1 MATTKAEVVAAVNAA
16 LIAAQ
21 DLDDQ
26 SSQIVALQAQLTTAN
41 TLATDRRNVIDAMK
55 AKIEE
60 AQSADV
66 QEQAADTA
74 GDAARAEALAL
85 ANAAP

>member
-16 LIAAQ
+16 LTSAQ
-21 DLDDQ
+21 ALDDQ
-26 SSQIVALQAQLTTAN
+26 ATLVASLQAQLASATS
-41 TLATDRRNVIDAMK
+41 LAATRRAAIDAIK
-55 AKIEE
+55 AKIV
-60 AQSADV
+60 AANAADV

-74 GDAARAEALAL
+74 GDAARAQALAL